1 MKTSLIALTLLL
13 LAFGFY
19 QAIFAA
25 PTEQTMGDI
34 QRIFYY
40 HLPSWWTAFILFFVN
55 FIASVVYLRRRS
67 PGSDALALA
76 AAEMGCV
83 FSAVGLTTGPLWA
96 KPVWGIWWTWDA
108 RLTTALI
115 LFLIYLSYLMLRRF
129 SEGEQTPTIAAAFAI
144 FGFLDVPI
152 VYMSIRWWRTQ
163 HPQPVIAGG
172 GGSGLDP
179 SMRLPLYSNLLAF
192 LAFAALVVWF
202 RYSVAMAER
211 RVEQEEATRALN
223 EYPDASRAELKS
235 QEVR

>member
-1 MKTSLIALTLLL
+1 MKSIFIVITLLL

-40 HLPSWWTAFILFFVN
+40 HLPSWWAAFILYFVN
-55 FIASVVYLRRRS
+55 FIASIVYLRRRT

-76 AAEMGCV
+76 TAEMGIV

-115 LFLIYLSYLMLRRF
+115 LFLIYVSYLMLRRF
-129 SEGEQTPTIAAAFAI
+129 SEGDQTPTIAAAFAI

-163 HPQPVIAGG
+163 HPQPVIGG
-172 GGSGLDP
+172 GPNSGLDP
-179 SMRLPLYSNLLAF
+179 AMRLPLYSNLLAF

-211 RVEQEEATRALN
+211 RIEQEEANRALN
-223 EYPDASRAELKS
+223 ENANTLRPET

>member
-1 MKTSLIALTLLL
+1 MKPILIFITLLL

-19 QAIFAA
+19 QAIYAA

-40 HLPSWWTAFILFFVN
+40 HLPSWWAAFILYFIN
-55 FIASVVYLRRRS
+55 FIASIVYLRRKTA
-67 PGSDALALA
+67 GSDALALA
-76 AAEMGCV
+76 TAEMGVV

-115 LFLIYLSYLMLRRF
+115 LFLIYVSYLMLRRF

-144 FGFLDVPI
+144 FGFIDVPI

-163 HPQPVIAGG
+163 HPQPVIGG
-172 GGSGLDP
+172 GPNSGLDP
-179 SMRLPLYSNLLAF
+179 AMRLPLYSNLVAF
-192 LAFAALVVWF
+192 LAFAALVVWL
-202 RYSVAMAER
+202 RYTVAMAER
-211 RVEQEEATRALN
+211 QVEEEEAMRALN
-223 EYPDASRAELKS
+223 EG
-235 QEVR
+235 

>member
-1 MKTSLIALTLLL
+1 MKPLFVAITLLL

-40 HLPSWWTAFILFFVN
+40 HLPSWWTAFILFFIN
-55 FIASVVYLRRRS
+55 FIASIVYLRRRTAS
-67 PGSDALALA
+67 SDALALA
-76 AAEMGCV
+76 AAEVGCI

-115 LFLIYLSYLMLRRF
+115 LFLIYVSYLMLRRF
-129 SEGEQTPTIAAAFAI
+129 GEGDQTPTIAAAFAV
-144 FGFLDVPI
+144 FGFIDVPI

-163 HPQPVIAGG
+163 HPQPVIGG
-172 GGSGLDP
+172 GPNSGLDP
-179 SMRLPLYSNLLAF
+179 HMRPALYTNLLAF
-192 LAFAALVVWF
+192 MCLAALVVWF

-211 RVEQEEATRALN
+211 RAENQAAQRALAEN
-223 EYPDASRAELKS
+223 PAASLRSSES
-235 QEVR
+235 QQVR